1 METILFHHKFAFKCI
16 SLNKVKISLASC
28 TISCFAYATL
38 LDTPLTINTI
48 TIHNSKNV
56 YNYFIC
62 DVIGRGLGVGLA
74 SRVREGV
81 RNYFSLLPCV
91 NYSLPLCCRLS
102 VVQLGIH
109 ARSVAVFWTSCRLHA
124 CILDLFLGILCLQL
138 ILWKVK
144 KNGGKSGNEAISKWI
159 QGAWVLIM

>member
-28 TISCFAYATL
+28 TVSCFAYATL

-81 RNYFSLLPCV
+81 RNSFSIAMCKLFITIVLSIKCCAIRHPCKECSSV
-91 NYSLPLCCRLS
+91 LDFLQTTCLHIRL
-102 VVQLGIH
+102 VLRH
-109 ARSVAVFWTSCRLHA
+109 FVFTTDIVESKKW
-124 CILDLFLGILCLQL
+124 GEV
-138 ILWKVK
+138 WK
-144 KNGGKSGNEAISKWI
+144 
-159 QGAWVLIM
+159 